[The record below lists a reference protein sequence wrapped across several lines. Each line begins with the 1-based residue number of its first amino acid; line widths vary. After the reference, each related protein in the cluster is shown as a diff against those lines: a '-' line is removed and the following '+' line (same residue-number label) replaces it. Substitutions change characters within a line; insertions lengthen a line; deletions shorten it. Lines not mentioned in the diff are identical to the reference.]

1 MNEHKPFGHPIHRD
15 ENATYYNGF
24 EMNNDLIGAMSYI
37 RFLLNGMIYV
47 GKIHSVFIDH
57 NHNDTLT
64 AEVQLFPYAPKA
76 QQLWL
81 DKPKPITQ
89 CWVST
94 QTLEIPIST
103 IIEECRLVF
112 TPTDVNDV
120 DTYVSKMCQTD
131 EHTFDDDEQDEEEDA
146 ESADDEDEETS
157 RWIGFYTYEAPTSH
171 TDTDLKPALP
181 PRLVDDFMS
190 WTSNTCTPWYSH
202 QFVEYLSK
210 TYFQPILSQ
219 IVPCANVMYVFDA
232 LNHQSMKIT
241 SIDRDMCNVVFR
253 RASHVI
259 SYRQL
264 NILKNL
270 QDNVI
275 DEMRRWYEEVRSV
288 STDKEH
294 FDWLRELHR
303 RCENIFEGDMG
314 YTKASTSLSP
324 SRKRKAESTS

>member
-1 MNEHKPFGHPIHRD
+1 MNEQTLFGGPIHQD

-24 EMNNDLIGAMSYI
+24 EMKNDIITILSYI
-37 RFLLNGMIYV
+37 RFSSNGMIYV
-47 GKIHSVFIDH
+47 GKVHSIFIDH
-57 NHNDTLT
+57 KNGDTLT

-81 DKPKPITQ
+81 DKSVPITQ
-89 CWVST
+89 CWVSRET
-94 QTLEIPIST
+94 IEIPTSSIL
-103 IIEECRLVF
+103 ERCRLVF

-120 DTYVSKMCQTD
+120 YSHVIKKAKTEEYVWED
-131 EHTFDDDEQDEEEDA
+131 DDDDEKDDEEE
-146 ESADDEDEETS
+146 EDEEAPM
-157 RWIGFYTYEAPTSH
+157 WIGYFSYEAPNSQA
-171 TDTDLKPALP
+171 DTDFKPALP
-181 PRLVDDFMS
+181 PCLVDDFLS

-210 TYFQPILSQ
+210 TFFQSILSQ

-241 SIDRDMCNVVFR
+241 SIDKDMCNVVFR

-264 NILKNL
+264 NILKHV

-275 DEMRRWYEEVRSV
+275 GEMRRWYEDVRLD
-288 STDKEH
+288 STDQEH
-294 FDWLRELHR
+294 FDWLRELHT
-303 RCENIFEGDMG
+303 RCENIKKKLKMG
-314 YTKASTSLSP
+314 YTEEESTSSP
-324 SRKRKAESTS
+324 SRKRKAETSD